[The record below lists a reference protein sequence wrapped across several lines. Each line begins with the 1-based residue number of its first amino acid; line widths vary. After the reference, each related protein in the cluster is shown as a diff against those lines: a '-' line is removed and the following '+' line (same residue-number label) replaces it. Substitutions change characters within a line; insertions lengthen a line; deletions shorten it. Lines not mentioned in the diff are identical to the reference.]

1 MKVYA
6 LIITIPYEFSEIVAI
21 FASSNIAED
30 YKKDN
35 KLNDIDGVEYYNIE
49 EHDVIETLNS
59 HT

>member
-6 LIITIPYEFSEIVAI
+6 LIKTIPYEFSEIVAI
-21 FASSNIAED
+21 FASENIAED

-35 KLNDIDGVEYYNIE
+35 KLNDIDGIEYYYIE
-49 EHDVIETLNS
+49 EHKIIRTLNS